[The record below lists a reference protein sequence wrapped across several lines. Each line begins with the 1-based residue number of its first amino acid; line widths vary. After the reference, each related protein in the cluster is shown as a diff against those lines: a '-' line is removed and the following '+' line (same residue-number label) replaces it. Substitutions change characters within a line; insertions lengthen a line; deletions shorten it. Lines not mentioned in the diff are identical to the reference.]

1 MKGIIK
7 MNLKKFATVIVAFL
21 LLFALFALTSCDNT
35 PTESQPEISKST
47 SKEETSETSS
57 ETSKQN
63 PITVETEVTVFV
75 GDTYRL
81 EPKQDGVSASDFSY
95 NTSNVK
101 IATVTTKGEITGKA
115 EGETEIRIFG
125 KDASIY
131 VKVIV
136 VSKIDSITVNA
147 ETLELAVGDTFKLEY
162 ETTPSTSTQPVK
174 FSSKAELIASVDENG
189 VVTAADVGETTITV
203 YANESAKKE
212 ITVKVYPKAEKI
224 EFSNATLD
232 LPISQNATLE
242 YTVTPSDARGEKR
255 FSSSDESVVTVGANG
270 VISAKKAG
278 SAEITLTI
286 GEVTAKITIN
296 VKNIDIPV
304 DKITFSETEVTVIK
318 GSKYEL
324 GWTLTPK
331 YPSNTN
337 LTFESNNKKIAT
349 VDKNGVITGVAEGT
363 ATITAKA
370 ASGVKA
376 TVKVT
381 VDGRKPTE
389 KPELLDYSFLD
400 STRFILFGTCEDNA
414 VVKATNGKDTVE
426 TTADKKCFSISLPKT
441 GSQTTVTITV
451 IADGKLESEAVTYTV
466 NYKTPPSEQ
475 GSWSMLWG
483 TNYWTFLTKHP
494 GGDLGYKDIMRTNA
508 LSDAQISAF
517 KTRVNQKVAALKKI
531 KSDAELIY
539 IIVPSPAT
547 IYTENLPS
555 YIKPTN
561 GVRRIDQIMDAL
573 AETDAKF
580 INVLDLFEEHKND
593 DLKLY
598 WKLDTHWND
607 YGAYLVYNELFEM
620 IEEKFPEAA
629 PRKFSDFTFKEDYYY
644 GGDMTMYLKVPNYV
658 VTEWNVLRVP
668 NFQMHENIKKV
679 QRYVSDKQLTYRD
692 GVIDQKITVTTNRS
706 ELPTMVVYRDSY
718 SAAIFDIVADRC
730 DASYWHAMW
739 DYTLNVNEF
748 KNVDADYAI
757 VIINER
763 NISSILN

>member
-1 MKGIIK
+1 MKNK
-7 MNLKKFATVIVAFL
+7 NFAKILIVL
-21 LLFALFALTSCDNT
+21 LLIFSSFMLTSCDNT
-35 PTESQPEISKST
+35 PTVSQPEMSKEI
-47 SKEETSETSS
+47 SKEETSETST

-63 PITVETEVTVFV
+63 PITVETEITIFV
-75 GDTYRL
+75 GDTYQL
-81 EPKQDGVSASDFSY
+81 EPQQNGVSASEFSY
-95 NTSNVK
+95 NTSNVN
-101 IATVTTKGEITGKA
+101 IATVTKKGEVKGKS

-136 VSKIDSITVNA
+136 VPKIDSITVNA
-147 ETLELAVGDTFKLEY
+147 ETLELTMGETFDIEY
-162 ETTPSTSTQPVK
+162 EITPQSATQPVK
-174 FSSKAELIASVDENG
+174 FSSEAELVATVDENGIVTAVGVGETTITVFANETAKKDIFVKVYPKVEKLEFSVESIELPVSQFATLEYTISPADARGEKKFSSSDETIATVDENG
-189 VVTAADVGETTITV
+189 VVTA
-203 YANESAKKE
+203 
-212 ITVKVYPKAEKI
+212 
-224 EFSNATLD
+224 
-232 LPISQNATLE
+232 
-242 YTVTPSDARGEKR
+242 
-255 FSSSDESVVTVGANG
+255 
-270 VISAKKAG
+270 KKAG
-278 SAEITLTI
+278 NVDIILTI
-286 GEVTAKITIN
+286 GEVSAKITIN
-296 VKNIDIPV
+296 VKSADIPV
-304 DKITFSETEVTVIK
+304 EKITLSETEITVIK

-324 GWTLTPK
+324 SWTLSPK
-331 YPSNTN
+331 YPTNTN
-337 LTFESNNKKIAT
+337 LTFESSNKKVAT
-349 VDKNGVITGVAEGT
+349 VDKNGVITGVAKGT

-389 KPELLDYSFLD
+389 KPELLEYSFLD
-400 STRFILFGTCEDNA
+400 SNRFILFGTCEDNA

-426 TTADKKCFSISLPKT
+426 TTADMKCFSISLPKT

-451 IADGKLESEAVTYTV
+451 TASGKLESEPVTYTV

-547 IYTENLPS
+547 IYAEDLPS

-629 PRKFSDFTFKEDYYY
+629 PRKLSDFTFKEDYYY

-658 VTEWNVLRVP
+658 VTEWNALRVP
-668 NFQMHENIKKV
+668 NFQMHQNITKV

-748 KNVDADYAI
+748 KNVDADYAV

>member
-1 MKGIIK
+1 MKNKNFAKII
-7 MNLKKFATVIVAFL
+7 VVFL
-21 LLFALFALTSCDNT
+21 LFFSLFVLASCDNT
-35 PTESQPEISKST
+35 STESHPEISQQT
-47 SKEETSETSS
+47 SKGETSETST
-57 ETSKQN
+57 ETSEQN
-63 PITVETEVTVFV
+63 PITVETEVKVFV
-75 GDTYRL
+75 GDTYQL
-81 EPKQDGVSASDFSY
+81 EPQQNGVSASEFSY
-95 NTSNVK
+95 NTSNVN
-101 IATVTTKGEITGKA
+101 IATVTKKGELKGKT

-125 KDASIY
+125 KDATIY

-136 VSKIDSITVNA
+136 LPKIDSITVNT
-147 ETLELAVGDTFKLEY
+147 ESLELTIGETFDLEY
-162 ETTPSTSTQPVK
+162 EITPSGATQPVK
-174 FSSKAELIASVDENG
+174 FSSDAELIATVDENG
-189 VVTAADVGETTITV
+189 IVTAVGVGETTITV
-203 YANESAKKE
+203 FANETAKKDV
-212 ITVKVYPKAEKI
+212 TVKVYPKVEKI
-224 EFSNATLD
+224 EFKIASIE
-232 LPISQNATLE
+232 LPIAQLATLE
-242 YTVTPSDARGEKR
+242 YTISPSDARGEKK
-255 FSSSDESVVTVGANG
+255 FSSSDETIATVDENG
-270 VISAKKAG
+270 IVIAKKAG
-278 SAEITLTI
+278 TVEITITI
-286 GEVTAKITIN
+286 GEVSAKVTIN
-296 VKNIDIPV
+296 VKSADIPV
-304 DKITFSETEVTVIK
+304 EKITFSDTQITVIK

-324 GWTLTPK
+324 SWTLNPK
-331 YPSNTN
+331 YPTNTN
-337 LTFESNNKKIAT
+337 LTFESSNKKVAT
-349 VDKNGVITGVAEGT
+349 VDSNGVITGVAEGT

-381 VDGRKPTE
+381 VDGRKPSE
-389 KPELLDYSFLD
+389 KPELLEYSFLD
-400 STRFILFGTCEDNA
+400 SNRFILFGTCEDNA
-414 VVKATNGKDTVE
+414 VVKASNGKDTVE

-451 IADGKLESEAVTYTV
+451 IADGKLESEPVTYTV
-466 NYKTPPSEQ
+466 KYKTPPSEQ

-508 LSDAQISAF
+508 LSDAQINAF

-580 INVLDLFEEHKND
+580 INVLELFEEHKND

-658 VTEWNVLRVP
+658 VTEWNALRVP
-668 NFQMHENIKKV
+668 KFQMHQNITKV

-748 KNVDADYAI
+748 KNVDADYA
-757 VIINER
+757 VVLINER